1 MIWRCVDDEDLV
13 SETAAL
19 AHTFAKKATVGLG
32 FSKQLLRLSQSRT
45 LEEQL
50 DLERDYQQAASQT
63 EDFAEGVDAFLSK
76 RKPIFKGQ

>member
-1 MIWRCVDDEDLV
+1 MPLWSKWPLFYEFV
-13 SETAAL
+13 
-19 AHTFAKKATVGLG
+19 G